1 MSKRTRTR
9 LLSAAVIAF
18 FLVLAAVGF
27 LLSKSVK
34 VNYDLADYLASDTET
49 RIALDKLTE
58 DFGMTGNV
66 QIMVEGIGEGDANA
80 LFSSLS
86 ALDGVLYLSQ
96 TQKEG
101 GKILFTILVDGND
114 NSDTAKSVIAGAKA
128 LFSETDLTVE
138 YGGSAVKTAAIQAN
152 TQNEMSLIIAIVI
165 LLSVFLLLLSA
176 SSWLEP
182 LLLLSVSG
190 VAILINMGLN
200 IFLGEIS
207 FITNSIA
214 AILQLALSID
224 YSIVLLHTFRD
235 IKKEE
240 PDPVTA
246 MKKTVKSVFLPV
258 LASALTTVAGLT
270 ALLFMTFTIGIDLG
284 LVLIKGI
291 VLSAVSS
298 LSLLP
303 AAVLLL
309 DKPLEK
315 TVKRPLI
322 PKGEIF
328 CKITKKA
335 SHIIL
340 PVAAAVILSAAVLQA
355 FNTYTFTDATGENK
369 KIIEE
374 FGRESTVVLLYEK
387 NEDRESD
394 YEKERRLL
402 STLAEYKKLDGSQ
415 ALLSAVSLSTTAEA
429 EYTPETLSLAF
440 GISEED
446 ARLLFTM
453 QRLYGDPT
461 LLSLSSLE
469 LLSSADL
476 ALSVFDEG
484 ETKDALSEG
493 LSLLR
498 GVYAFTASEHTPE
511 EFRLSL
517 AALSGSE
524 GFSEKNAE
532 YIYELYARRN
542 GESEIPER
550 LYGRDIVAF
559 LLKEADTN
567 LVIKQVI
574 KANEKQKLRDMLRVD
589 AFLSDTTSY
598 DFQRMGEN
606 LSSFIPSLESVSL
619 DGLHAVDGSAATLVS
634 GIYILRAAAE
644 DGFPLLP
651 VKAHALVSFL
661 SAEAEEN
668 PILRLKLDGE
678 MLKKVTETAD
688 EIEKAYSLLVGNR
701 YARVLLSFDLPNESG
716 EPTAVIG
723 KLIEDGRSV
732 FGENLYFA
740 GELVSTYDLEAAFT
754 LDNLIISVFTVV
766 AVFLIIMAVFRSLSL
781 PVILVTVIQGAIF
794 LALAT
799 SLFEGNGI
807 FFLSYIV
814 TTCILM
820 GATIDYGIL
829 MSSSYVELRRSL
841 SREDAL
847 NGAVRIAMPTVFTSG
862 ITLVVCGAAIAIIS
876 SQPSIGSVGLLIA
889 KGALGSI
896 LLITLVLPSILYRL
910 DTFVL
915 RLTWNKRT
923 RSEQ

>member
-1 MSKRTRTR
+1 MNPND
-9 LLSAAVIAF
+9 
-18 FLVLAAVGF
+18 FLVE
-27 LLSKSVK
+27 LL
-34 VNYDLADYLASDTET
+34 
-49 RIALDKLTE
+49 
-58 DFGMTGNV
+58 
-66 QIMVEGIGEGDANA
+66 GIGIGQHHVLTTRQKSIEG
-80 LFSSLS
+80 
-86 ALDGVLYLSQ
+86 
-96 TQKEG
+96 
-101 GKILFTILVDGND
+101 
-114 NSDTAKSVIAGAKA
+114 
-128 LFSETDLTVE
+128 
-138 YGGSAVKTAAIQAN
+138 
-152 TQNEMSLIIAIVI
+152 IIAIVI

-291 VLSAVSS
+291 ILSAVSS

-387 NEDRESD
+387 SEDRESD

-402 STLAEYKKLDGSQ
+402 STLAEYKKSDGSQ

-476 ALSVFDEG
+476 ALSVFGEG
-484 ETKDALSEG
+484 ETKEALSEG

-524 GFSEKNAE
+524 GFSQKNAE

-542 GESEIPER
+542 GESEIPQR

-567 LVIKQVI
+567 LVIKQVV
-574 KANEKQKLRDMLRVD
+574 KAGEKQKLRDMLRVD

-606 LSSFIPSLESVSL
+606 LSSFIPTLESVSL

-668 PILRLKLDGE
+668 PILRLKLDEE

-740 GELVSTYDLEAAFT
+740 GELVSTYDLESAFT

-910 DTFVL
+910 DAFVL